1 MTGDVNFVKQD
12 RQIINKWNA
21 YYVAYYSSYNVID
34 DV

>member
-12 RQIINKWNA
+12 RQIIKWNA